1 MTDKPTATSLT
12 EEADPTKLWR
22 VDGVSSVT
30 GDDRGLDD
38 TVVRLQPIRDDDFGA
53 AAPSSE
59 AVASEPQDDWSE
71 AGNSVGEDSLAQVE
85 ELAEADS
92 VGDEPL
98 AEPDPLIEAQELAEA
113 EESQAEDAAALAGES
128 EGLPPEPEASEA
140 EGPVL
145 PAADGVDAQ
154 PADTVFA
161 PLPEMEAP
169 VQYSGTAP
177 LPPIGGPLAPPVVVP
192 APPVVPPPVA
202 AAPPVAKPATKPASR
217 RTRKARLRVA
227 RVDPWSV
234 MKTTFL
240 FSIAAGIMVWVATYV
255 TWSVIEASGL
265 FSVINDQIV
274 NLISSPND
282 ASPWRIE
289 DYLSANKVL
298 GVTAL
303 VAVINVVLLTA
314 LGTLFA
320 FLYNLSAN
328 ILGGLELTLAED

>member
-38 TVVRLQPIRDDDFGA
+38 TVVRLQPIRDDFV
-53 AAPSSE
+53 APSADPVASVAEEDSSE
-59 AVASEPQDDWSE
+59 AGDSAAEE
-71 AGNSVGEDSLAQVE
+71 AGESLAGSAGDSQ
-85 ELAEADS
+85 AEA
-92 VGDEPL
+92 
-98 AEPDPLIEAQELAEA
+98 AESRAEAAESRAAEA
-113 EESQAEDAAALAGES
+113 EESLAEESAAVLAGES
-128 EGLPPEPEASEA
+128 EGMPLEQGS
-140 EGPVL
+140 
-145 PAADGVDAQ
+145 
-154 PADTVFA
+154 PADSAGDSQAGGLAPDSVFAPDVDRVFA
-161 PLPEMEAP
+161 PLPGVEAP
-169 VQYSGTAP
+169 VQQSVTAP
-177 LPPIGGPLAPPVVVP
+177 LPPIGAPLRPPVTSPVPPVV
-192 APPVVPPPVA
+192 PPVA
-202 AAPPVAKPATKPASR
+202 AAPPVTKAPTR
-217 RTRKARLRVA
+217 RTRKARLRVS

>member
-38 TVVRLQPIRDDDFGA
+38 TVVRLPPIRDEDFGV
-53 AAPSSE
+53 AAPPSE
-59 AVASEPQDDWSE
+59 PVASAPLEDWSE
-71 AGNSVGEDSLAQVE
+71 AGDSVGADSLAE
-85 ELAEADS
+85 AEKLAEAGS
-92 VGDEPL
+92 V
-98 AEPDPLIEAQELAEA
+98 IEAAELAEA
-113 EESQAEDAAALAGES
+113 EESQAEEAALAGES
-128 EGLPPEPEASEA
+128 EGLPPEPEDSEA
-140 EGPVL
+140 EAPVL
-145 PAADGVDAQ
+145 PAADAVAAQ
-154 PADTVFA
+154 ATDTVFA

-177 LPPIGGPLAPPVVVP
+177 LPPIGSPLAPPVVVP

-202 AAPPVAKPATKPASR
+202 AAPPVAKPAAKPASR